1 MRRFFFIILFAG
13 FNTVAYNQIIKGT
26 ILENGTKSPIS
37 TAAIYYAG
45 TFVGTLSDKSGNF
58 ELDISN
64 NPLMPLTIS
73 SIGYYS
79 VILNDYSTDNPL
91 IIYLIPKLYELK
103 EVVIS
108 SKPLFRKRKE
118 YLKLFK
124 DVFLGTTYN
133 ARNCEIINE
142 NDITFNYDACQDTL
156 KAISSKPILI
166 DNRALGYKIR
176 YYLDKFEYY
185 KKDGTFFFKGNIIFI
200 EDLKDEKT
208 DKKLSERL
216 YEKRR
221 KNTYLGSRMH
231 FFRALWSDDLESAGF
246 LIKSSVD
253 KYLHTKDIVIQ
264 EDSQSMDSPNEQLRY
279 LKYPENL
286 QIYYTSWSNIIF
298 LNPIVNFNKNGR
310 YDDLGIHWEG
320 EMSVKRIGDLLPFE
334 YNESGNKN
342 RY

>member
-1 MRRFFFIILFAG
+1 MRIISFIILFAG
-13 FNTVAYNQIIKGT
+13 FNTVAYNQVIKGT
-26 ILENGTKSPIS
+26 ILEKGTNCTIS

-45 TFVGTLSDKSGNF
+45 TFVGTLADMNGNF
-58 ELDISN
+58 ELDISKN
-64 NPLMPLTIS
+64 TLMPLTIS

-79 VILNDYSTDNPL
+79 VTLTDYSTDKPL
-91 IIYLIPKLYELK
+91 IIYLTPKLYELK

-108 SKPLFRKRKE
+108 SRPIFRKRKE

-142 NDITFNYDACQDTL
+142 NDITFNYESCKDTL
-156 KAISSKPILI
+156 KAIASMPILI
-166 DNRALGYKIR
+166 NNKALGYKIR

-185 KKDGTFFFKGNIIFI
+185 KKSGTFFYKGSIIFI
-200 EDLKDEKT
+200 EDLKGEKT

-221 KNTYLGSRMH
+221 ENTYLGSRMH
-231 FFRALWSDDLESAGF
+231 FFRTLWADDLKSAGF
-246 LIKSSVD
+246 LIKNSAD
-253 KYLHTKDIVIQ
+253 EYLHAKDIVIQ
-264 EDSQSMDSPNEQLRY
+264 EDSRCVDSLNEQFRY

-298 LNPIVNFNKNGR
+298 LNPSVNFNKDGR

-320 EMSVKRIGDLLPFE
+320 EMSIKRIGDLLPFE
-334 YNESGNKN
+334 YHESGNIN
-342 RY
+342 H

>member
-1 MRRFFFIILFAG
+1 MRRIFFIILFTG
-13 FNTVAYNQIIKGT
+13 FNTVAYNQVIKGT
-26 ILENGTKSPIS
+26 ILEEGTKSTIS

-45 TFVGTLSDKSGNF
+45 TFVGTLADKNGNF
-58 ELDISN
+58 ELDISKN
-64 NPLMPLTIS
+64 TLMPLTIS

-79 VILNDYSTDNPL
+79 LTLTEYSTEKPL
-91 IIYLIPKLYELK
+91 IIYLTPKLYELK

-108 SKPLFRKRKE
+108 SRPLFRKRKE

-142 NDITFNYDACQDTL
+142 NDITFYYDSSQDTL
-156 KAISSKPILI
+156 KAIASKPILI
-166 DNRALGYKIR
+166 NNRALGYKIR

-185 KKDGTFFFKGNIIFI
+185 ENSGTFFFKGSIIFI
-200 EDLKDEKT
+200 EDLISEKT
-208 DKKLSERL
+208 DKKLSGQL

-221 KNTYLGSRMH
+221 KNAYLGSRMH
-231 FFRALWSDDLESAGF
+231 FFRALWADNLKSAGF
-246 LIKSSVD
+246 LIKNSEEE
-253 KYLHTKDIVIQ
+253 YLHTKDIVIQ
-264 EDSQSMDSPNEQLRY
+264 EESHSMDSLNEKLKY

-286 QIYYTSWSNIIF
+286 QIYYTSWSNIIL
-298 LNPIVNFNKNGR
+298 LNPIVDFNKDGR

-320 EMSVKRIGDLLPFE
+320 EMSIKRIGDLLPFE

-342 RY
+342 R